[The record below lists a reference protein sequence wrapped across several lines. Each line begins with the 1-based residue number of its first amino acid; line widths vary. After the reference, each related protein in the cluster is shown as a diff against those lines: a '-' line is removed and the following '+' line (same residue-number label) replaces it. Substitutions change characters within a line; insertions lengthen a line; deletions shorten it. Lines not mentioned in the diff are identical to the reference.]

1 MSAANFLKLSFR
13 NSQSK
18 SYTLCHPRKFQVIPP
33 DGDSSRELVPFSVS
47 MIYRPAPQ
55 IAFVSGHQSTG
66 EVKVLK
72 KQKSF
77 PHPSSGLFKYFWK
90 EKHGHNFYKK
100 AVHSVFPESETSP
113 PETTRKT
120 LFLDGTRNS
129 LEHTWSRPTSTITIY
144 FNCTE
149 KATCERPH
157 L

>member
-1 MSAANFLKLSFR
+1 
-13 NSQSK
+13 
-18 SYTLCHPRKFQVIPP
+18 
-33 DGDSSRELVPFSVS
+33 

-113 PETTRKT
+113 PET
-120 LFLDGTRNS
+120 LYLDRTRNS
-129 LEHTWSRPTSTITIY
+129 LEGAYLVPSNLY
-144 FNCTE
+144 NN
-149 KATCERPH
+149 H
-157 L
+157 LFQLY

>member
-1 MSAANFLKLSFR
+1 
-13 NSQSK
+13 
-18 SYTLCHPRKFQVIPP
+18 
-33 DGDSSRELVPFSVS
+33 

-90 EKHGHNFYKK
+90 EKHGHNFYIF
-100 AVHSVFPESETSP
+100 SFGFPESETSP

-120 LFLDGTRNS
+120 LYLDGTRNS
-129 LEHTWSRPTSTITIY
+129 LEGAYLVPSNLYNNHLFQLYWKGHLWAASPVSLFRKVILKKKINFDRPGTY
-144 FNCTE
+144 
-149 KATCERPH
+149 ERISGVV
-157 L
+157 LLESKSFFRYDKFKR

>member
-1 MSAANFLKLSFR
+1 MGGGLSLDFY
-13 NSQSK
+13 SL
-18 SYTLCHPRKFQVIPP
+18 TLCHPRKFQVIPP
-33 DGDSSRELVPFSVS
+33 DRDSSRELVPFSVS

-90 EKHGHNFYKK
+90 EKHGHNFYKR
-100 AVHSVFPESETSP
+100 AVHSV
-113 PETTRKT
+113 
-120 LFLDGTRNS
+120 S
-129 LEHTWSRPTSTITIY
+129 LNLKLHRLKPQEKHCFWTGLGIPWKEHTWSRPTSTITIY

-157 L
+157 Q